1 LKDCS
6 LSVVYRRGDDGQL
19 YVWLYRGKLHIGT
32 VEVNSFNCMKVIRG
46 IENGSPVFVKYLPAE
61 APSVLG
67 GFSDE

>member
-1 LKDCS
+1 MKDDS

-46 IENGSPVFVKYLPAE
+46 VENASPVLVKYLPAE
-61 APSVLG
+61 ALAP
-67 GFSDE
+67 